1 MKEERKIQR
10 VLFVR
15 GLLVSIGIWQ
25 RSLPHNLTNKTYPII
40 KYKLRENDS
49 THGFC
54 TKSSPSCYVITAFE
68 NPRKL
73 YPKIR
78 RSHQFRRLTNNQ

>member
-1 MKEERKIQR
+1 M
-10 VLFVR
+10 R

-40 KYKLRENDS
+40 KYKPRENNS

-54 TKSSPSCYVITAFE
+54 TKSSPSCYVITASLVCLNAHLPVAGGNRE
-68 NPRKL
+68 DLGLP
-73 YPKIR
+73 IG
-78 RSHQFRRLTNNQ
+78 